1 MNIYAGE
8 CKGDNPEE
16 KKDFVRKQQIN
27 VKECFKFKTLIPD
40 RMKGISALGSRTE
53 REGVASFAS
62 GSMTV
67 GRGVDALT
75 CVLPPVGTAMRSFA
89 AAG

>member
-1 MNIYAGE
+1 
-8 CKGDNPEE
+8 
-16 KKDFVRKQQIN
+16 
-27 VKECFKFKTLIPD
+27 
-40 RMKGISALGSRTE
+40 MKGISALGSRTE
-53 REGVASFAS
+53 RDGVASFAS

-75 CVLPPVGTAMRSFA
+75 CVFSPVGTAMRSFA